1 MDESRQ
7 QFVAGVY
14 PAAVRVAQDTGV
26 SWQLLLAQAVVES
39 DYGRRVPSAA
49 HNLFWQPA
57 GPDWSG
63 RVAVQSVREYADAR
77 WSPAERPFRAY
88 GSVEEALRDHVA
100 VLRSDAGFA
109 EVFRAG
115 VAGDPVREAQALQHA
130 GYSSDAGYAQTLAGV
145 LASPAL
151 QDALRRVEEQANG
164 LQQAGAT
171 QPGQADAP
179 HLKVPAITDTAHPNH
194 ALFAEAGRRIAE
206 HGGDARPE
214 ALAYLT
220 LQMLEHGIR
229 TPEQIRALA
238 VSGGVA
244 HVQGDAPGAR
254 ASVDLGARMPA
265 LQDSSERIARA
276 NAVQDTQQPTHSQER
291 SPTGP

>member
-39 DYGRRVPSAA
+39 DYGRRAPAAA

-63 RVAVQSVREYADAR
+63 SVAMHAVREYAGGR
-77 WSPAERPFRAY
+77 WTHAERPFRAY
-88 GSVEEALRDHVA
+88 GSVEDALRDHVA
-100 VLRSDAGFA
+100 VLRSDAGLA
-109 EVFRAG
+109 ELFRAD
-115 VAGDPVREAQALQHA
+115 VAGNPVREAQALQHA
-130 GYSSDAGYAQTLAGV
+130 GYTSDARYAQTLAGV

-151 QDALRRVEEQANG
+151 QDALRRVQDQVPAP
-164 LQQAGAT
+164 QQAGNP
-171 QPGQADAP
+171 QPGQADKSV
-179 HLKVPAITDTAHPNH
+179 LAITDTTHPDH

-206 HGGDARPE
+206 HGGDAARPE

-229 TPEQIRALA
+229 TPAQIRALA

-254 ASVDLGARMPA
+254 ASVDLGAQMPA
-265 LQDSSERIARA
+265 LHDTSERIARLSA
-276 NAVQDTQQPTHSQER
+276 AQDTQQPTQSQER